1 MRHKIKGRKLN
12 IDSSH
17 RKALLRNL
25 VISLFNEE
33 HIITTD
39 QKSKEAKRL
48 AEKLI
53 TIAKQ
58 NNLHARREVIK
69 LIHNKEVIKKLFENI
84 APRYTD
90 RQGGYTR
97 ILKLGYRKGDAASLS
112 LFELV

>member
-1 MRHKIKGRKLN
+1 MRHRIKGRKLN
-12 IDSSH
+12 VDSSH
-17 RKALLRNL
+17 RKALLKNL
-25 VISLFNEE
+25 VIALFNEE
-33 HIITTD
+33 RIITTD

-69 LIHNKEVIKKLFENI
+69 HINNKEVMKKLFENI